1 MNVGSSSLKIT
12 AFLGDQVEVRAANE
26 RTNQTIRQT
35 GPQLVEKKE
44 QDICS
49 SLLPEFNSSSLLQ
62 NTLDQLAKRLSGQPV
77 AAVGHRVVHGGC
89 SLQAPVR
96 ITPTV
101 LSELEALIPLAPS
114 HQPASLAAIQM
125 AMLLLPKVPHIA
137 CFDTA
142 FHLSMPKHEKM
153 LGLPRAYFEKGIRR
167 YGFHGLS
174 YESIASRLPLI
185 DSSAATGKTVICHL
199 GSGSSL
205 CALLDGKSI
214 ATTMSF
220 TPLDG
225 LLMSTRAGAIDPGV
239 VLYLLRHEQQ
249 TPDQIEQLLAHESGL
264 LGVSGISSD
273 VRDLLNSDAPQAAE
287 AVDLF
292 CYRVAR
298 EIGSMVAAL
307 DGLDA
312 IVFTG
317 GIGENSPQI
326 RDKICAR
333 LGWLGAQLDCSANQ
347 TGSTLLST
355 LTSRVSIL
363 CIPSNEEVIIAK
375 YTRSFINDSPKNSTR

>member
-1 MNVGSSSLKIT
+1 MADDPLILVLNVGSSSLKIT

-62 NTLDQLAKRLSGQPV
+62 NTLDQLAKRLSAQPV

-142 FHLSMPKHEKM
+142 FHLSMPKH
-153 LGLPRAYFEKGIRR
+153 
-167 YGFHGLS
+167 
-174 YESIASRLPLI
+174 
-185 DSSAATGKTVICHL
+185 
-199 GSGSSL
+199 
-205 CALLDGKSI
+205 
-214 ATTMSF
+214 
-220 TPLDG
+220 
-225 LLMSTRAGAIDPGV
+225 
-239 VLYLLRHEQQ
+239 
-249 TPDQIEQLLAHESGL
+249 
-264 LGVSGISSD
+264 
-273 VRDLLNSDAPQAAE
+273 
-287 AVDLF
+287 
-292 CYRVAR
+292 
-298 EIGSMVAAL
+298 
-307 DGLDA
+307 
-312 IVFTG
+312 
-317 GIGENSPQI
+317 
-326 RDKICAR
+326 
-333 LGWLGAQLDCSANQ
+333 
-347 TGSTLLST
+347 
-355 LTSRVSIL
+355 
-363 CIPSNEEVIIAK
+363 
-375 YTRSFINDSPKNSTR
+375 